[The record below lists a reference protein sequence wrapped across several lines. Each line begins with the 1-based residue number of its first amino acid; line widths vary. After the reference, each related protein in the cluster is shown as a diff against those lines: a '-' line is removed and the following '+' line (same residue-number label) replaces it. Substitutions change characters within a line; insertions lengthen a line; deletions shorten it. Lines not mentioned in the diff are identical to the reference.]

1 MLREPEWI
9 IMLPE
14 YLIIRADLEEK
25 KGGRNRIIEEV
36 MHFQKISS
44 RMENM
49 ETLSEDDDI
58 I

>member
-1 MLREPEWI
+1 
-9 IMLPE
+9 MLPE

-25 KGGRNRIIEEV
+25 KGGRNRIIEKV

-49 ETLSEDDDI
+49 VTLSEDDDI